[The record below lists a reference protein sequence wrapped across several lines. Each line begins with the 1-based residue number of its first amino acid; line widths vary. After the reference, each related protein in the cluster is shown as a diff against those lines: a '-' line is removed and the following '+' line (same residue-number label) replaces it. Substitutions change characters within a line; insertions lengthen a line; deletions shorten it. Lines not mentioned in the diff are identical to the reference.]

1 MFITPWHIC
10 SFSVVSFS
18 DCDFL
23 NWLCFSLMWF
33 YLHLEI
39 FPAAEWATHLGK
51 MLWEEMKSMWESP
64 EAFPHLEFSWFPG
77 NCLVLCRTLQIS
89 VLVPGR
95 TMSVPLLFQAREC
108 SVGFQQPPHRLY
120 SLPVAE
126 SIGLGCWVLVTVW
139 YWMHTLNS
147 RNWDV
152 VRATSTVIYFLVLC
166 RAGLLSAVAPSVGV
180 LLQILR
186 CDFIWCKIHD
196 VKNPPKLVCGLGWLD
211 RGRGES

>member
-10 SFSVVSFS
+10 SFSVGSFS
-18 DCDFL
+18 DRDFL

-39 FPAAEWATHLGK
+39 FPTAEWATHLGK

-108 SVGFQQPPHRLY
+108 SMGFQPPPHRLY
-120 SLPVAE
+120 GLPVAE
-126 SIGLGCWVLVTVW
+126 SIGLGCWVLISVV
-139 YWMHTLNS
+139 LN
-147 RNWDV
+147 
-152 VRATSTVIYFLVLC
+152 AYLKLKE
-166 RAGLLSAVAPSVGV
+166 
-180 LLQILR
+180 LR
-186 CDFIWCKIHD
+186 CCQSNIYCYIFPCALPCWAAFCS
-196 VKNPPKLVCGLGWLD
+196 G
-211 RGRGES
+211 S